1 MIATNILPY
10 FDDQQLALAASNIAA
25 MLAPGGVFLHNEARP
40 ILGRAHRGAR
50 AAVRAV
56 AARRHRDRQR
66 RAGAALRQ
74 RLPARPQ
81 PVSPPTP
88 LAELARL
95 FLRLGATSFGGPAA
109 HIAMMQDEVVRK
121 RGWMSATAFLDA
133 LSATNL
139 IPGPNSTELAMH
151 VGHQRAGA
159 RGLIVAGV
167 CFIVPAALI
176 VGVLAAGLRALR
188 VGSGCR
194 AHLPRHQ
201 AGGDRDRRGC
211 GLVARANDDHHDEDG
226 GGRRR
231 RAGDAGLPA
240 FTSWSCSPSAARSPW
255 PSRRARRERSACLP
269 PPPWREPRRPRQR
282 RSASA

>member
-1 MIATNILPY
+1 M
-10 FDDQQLALAASNIAA
+10 
-25 MLAPGGVFLHNEARP
+25 
-40 ILGRAHRGAR
+40 
-50 AAVRAV
+50 
-56 AARRHRDRQR
+56 
-66 RAGAALRQ
+66 
-74 RLPARPQ
+74 
-81 PVSPPTP
+81 SPPTP

-167 CFIVPAALI
+167 SFIVPAALM
-176 VGVLAAGLRALR
+176 VAAARGRLHALR
-188 VGSGCR
+188 VGAGCR
-194 AHLPRHQ
+194 PHLPRHQ
-201 AGGDRDRRGC
+201 AGGDRHCRGC
-211 GLVARANDDHHDEDG
+211 GLVARANDDDHDEDG

-231 RAGDAGLPA
+231 RAVDAGIR
-240 FTSWSCSPSAARSPW
+240 RS
-255 PSRRARRERSACLP
+255 RAGRARRLRCAGRGLRVGHAANVRHACRHCPGRSRAV
-269 PPPWREPRRPRQR
+269 RRQR